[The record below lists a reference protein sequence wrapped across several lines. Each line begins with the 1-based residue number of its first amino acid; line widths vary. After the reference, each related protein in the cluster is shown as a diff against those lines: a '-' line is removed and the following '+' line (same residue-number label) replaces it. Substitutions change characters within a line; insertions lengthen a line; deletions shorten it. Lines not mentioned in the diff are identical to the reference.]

1 MSVTDTAKHLT
12 EKEKESLDV
21 AEGARETEWHQPSF
35 VAELFMGKFREDLI
49 APYPLQSPEDKA
61 IGDEF
66 MGRLESFLKDNLD
79 PDEADRTTFIPQKV
93 LDGLAKMG
101 CWAMKIPKEYGGLGL
116 SQVNYNRAIA
126 QVASYCGSTAV
137 WLSAHQSIGVPQ
149 PLKLFGND
157 AQKHKYFP
165 MFAKGAVSAF
175 ALTEPI
181 VGSDPAQMT
190 TTAVPSSDGKSW
202 VINGAKLWCTNGL
215 VADVMV
221 VMARTPPKM
230 VNGKEKKQITAF
242 IVEKGTPGIEYP
254 SRCDFMGIRAIQNG
268 VITFRDVKVPAENML
283 WGEGQGLKLALI
295 TLNTGRLTLPAAS
308 AGMSKQALQIARRW
322 GKERVQW
329 GQPIG
334 KHEPGAARISW
345 MAASTFAQ
353 EAMTYYTSALVDRG
367 GADIRLEAAMAKLF
381 CSEASWKIVDDLMQ
395 LRGGRG
401 YETGP
406 SLRARGEKGYAVERM
421 MRDSRINRI
430 IEGTSEIQHLF
441 IAREALD
448 KHMSLAGDVLNP
460 KAPLGKKL
468 KALVNC
474 AIFYPFWY
482 LRLWLPTSFWPKYSE
497 YGSLAKY
504 MRYVDRTSR
513 KLARTLFHQMV
524 KFGPKLERRQMI
536 LGRLVEVGTELFA
549 MATACAKVLALEKA
563 MIQNREAETRAAA
576 AKAVTPPRTQIDN
589 GPRELADIF
598 CRQAQIR
605 ICNHFLGVCWNTD
618 VRDGKVAQKA
628 MDGGYE
634 WMEAGIIVDDGEGYK
649 GQKTVST
656 QPSEERRRYPT

>member
-1 MSVTDTAKHLT
+1 MSVTDTAKHLS

-21 AEGARETEWHQPSF
+21 AEGARETEWTQPSF
-35 VAELFMGKFREDLI
+35 VAELFMGRFHTSLI
-49 APYPLQSPEDKA
+49 SPYPLQSPQDKA
-61 IGDEF
+61 LGDEF
-66 MGRLESFLKDNLD
+66 MGRLEAFLKDNLD
-79 PDEADRTTFIPQKV
+79 PDEVDRTGDLPQKV
-93 LDGLAKMG
+93 IDGLAKLG
-101 CWAMKIPKEYGGLGL
+101 CWGMKIPKDYGGLGL
-116 SQVNYNRAIA
+116 SQINYNRAVA
-126 QVASYCGSTAV
+126 LVASYCGSTAV

-149 PLKLFGND
+149 PLKLFGSE
-157 AQKHKYFP
+157 AQKKKYFP
-165 MFAKGAVSAF
+165 QFAKGAVSAF
-175 ALTEPI
+175 ALTEPG

-190 TTAVPSSDGKSW
+190 TTAEPSSDGRTW
-202 VINGAKLWCTNGL
+202 TINGNKLWCTNGL
-215 VADVMV
+215 VADVLA

-242 IVEKGTPGIEYP
+242 IVEKGTPGIEYV

-268 VITFRDVKVPAENML
+268 VIRFNNVKVPSENIL

-308 AGMSKQALQIARRW
+308 AGLSKQALQIARNW

-334 KHEPGAARISW
+334 KHEAGAVKIAA

-353 EAMTYYTSALVDRG
+353 ESMTYYTSALVDKG

-401 YETGP
+401 YETAQ
-406 SLRARGEKGYAVERM
+406 SLRTRGEKGYAVERM

-430 IEGTSEIQHLF
+430 IEGTTEIQHLF

-448 KHMSLAGDVLNP
+448 KHMRLAGELLNP
-460 KAPLGKKL
+460 KAPWGVKFS
-468 KALVNC
+468 ALVKC
-474 AIFYPFWY
+474 VLFYPFWY
-482 LRLWLPTSFWPKYSE
+482 LRMWFPTGLWPRFAA
-497 YGSLAKY
+497 YGSLGKH
-504 MRYVDRTSR
+504 MRFVECRSR

-536 LGRLVEVGTELFA
+536 LARLVEVGTELFA
-549 MATACAKVLALEKA
+549 MATSCAKALELEK
-563 MIQNREAETRAAA
+563 QNPGET
-576 AKAVTPPRTQIDN
+576 
-589 GPRELADIF
+589 GPRELADLF
-598 CRQAQIR
+598 CRQARIR
-605 ICNHFLGVCWNTD
+605 IAQYFRGVCCNTD
-618 VRDGKVAQKA
+618 VKDSKAAVKA

-634 WMEAGIIVDDGEGYK
+634 WLEKGIMVDDGMGFQ
-649 GQKTVST
+649 QKKN
-656 QPSEERRRYPT
+656 